1 MIYIKNLANAM
12 TIFRIVG
19 TICLCF
25 LEPLTVYFFT
35 LYFLCGLS
43 DMLDGFIARKTGN
56 TTAAGAM
63 LDSVADFIFLSV
75 MLIIFIPFLP
85 WKLWIAVWI
94 GAIALLRL
102 VSLSIGFAKYHTAAS
117 LHTVLNKAAGFL
129 LFAFPVL
136 YRLTGMETT
145 AIILCGISS
154 LAAVEELFITI
165 KSKSLNR
172 DIAGYLQQNTSDIR
186 NKQEMKSE

>member
-1 MIYIKNLANAM
+1 
-12 TIFRIVG
+12 
-19 TICLCF
+19 
-25 LEPLTVYFFT
+25 
-35 LYFLCGLS
+35 
-43 DMLDGFIARKTGN
+43 MLDGFIARKTGN

-63 LDSVADFIFLSV
+63 LDSLADFIFLSV
-75 MLIIFIPFLP
+75 MLIIFIPFFP

-102 VSLSIGFAKYHTAAS
+102 ISLLIGFAKYHTAAF
-117 LHTVLNKAAGFL
+117 LHTVLNKVAGFF

-136 YRLTGMETT
+136 YYLAGMEAT

-172 DIAGYLQQNTSDIR
+172 DIAGYLQQNTSDIK
-186 NKQEMKSE
+186 NKQVM